1 MNRSEQILLGIKD
14 AKNLYERQLDP
25 LVEGSGLS
33 KLQID
38 VLLFLYNNPEHDTA
52 QSVCSLRGLAKSNVS
67 KGVDG
72 LVRRGLLER
81 RTDPDNRRTVRLKL
95 TDKALPVVR
104 EGAACQDKFFRQL
117 LQGISPAEMET
128 VQRLFS
134 QIHEN
139 VRKNLHVTE
148 MGRRA

>member
-14 AKNLYERQLDP
+14 AKTLYERQLDP
-25 LVEGSGLS
+25 LLERNGLS

-72 LVRRGLLER
+72 LVRLGLLER

-139 VRKNLHVTE
+139 VRKGL
-148 MGRRA
+148 GGL